1 MKKVEFLTAFFF
13 YDQQQVHKKVYNIN
27 KNKVHIFVYFIN
39 RQWYMFK
46 CTIQLQGQTKQTYK
60 TTEPAE
66 STHKL

>member
-39 RQWYMFK
+39 RQ
-46 CTIQLQGQTKQTYK
+46 
-60 TTEPAE
+60 
-66 STHKL
+66 